1 MKNFVGYCTV
11 ELVDIPSGVTFP
23 MAVMYPT
30 KTPAKLERL
39 GPYSLDVSL
48 DAPPTE
54 GAYPLILISHGSGG
68 SHLVYRTLAHYLALH
83 GFIVGMPEHPF
94 NNRNNNTLQ
103 GTVENL
109 INRPRHLRTAID
121 WFFESEKVSKFL
133 KPNAVSIIGHSMGGY
148 TALALAGGIPTSFP
162 SESIDRQ
169 PQRIEVEPDSR
180 VKALVLLAPGS
191 VWFQADGA
199 LSGVNLP
206 ILMLNAEKDPYT
218 PYYHAQIVL
227 DGVANKEKVQHRV
240 VANAGHF
247 SFLSP
252 FPESMTRPAFLPSQ
266 DPEGF
271 NREAFHHD
279 LNREVLAF
287 LLQEA

>member
-1 MKNFVGYCTV
+1 MHNFVGYCAV
-11 ELVDIPSGVTFP
+11 ELVDPPSGVTFP

-30 KTPAKLERL
+30 QTPAKPERL
-39 GPYSLDVSL
+39 GLYSLDVSL

-54 GAYPLILISHGSGG
+54 GIYPLVLISHGSGG

-109 INRPRHLRTAID
+109 INRPRQLRTAID
-121 WFFESEKVSKFL
+121 WFFESEKFSKFL
-133 KPNAVSIIGHSMGGY
+133 KPDAVSIIGHSMGGY
-148 TALALAGGIPTSFP
+148 TALALAGGMPTSFP

-169 PQRIEVEPDSR
+169 PQCIEVAPDSR
-180 VKALVLLAPGS
+180 VKTLVLLAPGT
-191 VWFQADGA
+191 VWFQAAGA
-199 LSGVNLP
+199 LSGVNVP
-206 ILMLNAEKDPYT
+206 ILMLTAEKDLYT

-227 DGVANKEKVQHRV
+227 EGVVNKEKIQHRV

-252 FPESMTRPAFLPSQ
+252 FPESMTRAEFLPSQ

-279 LNREVLAF
+279 LNREVLSF
-287 LLQEA
+287 LLQKA